1 MQCSR
6 LLDLIIVA
14 AMTSSMGKG
23 CAFSAI
29 PIFLLEGGVT
39 LLSTLIAKTEFGLL
53 LNAFQQVFQLNWS
66 TAVILRCD
74 IACSQMTGTIC
85 RPKDVRLCRGNACEG
100 SAGYDCGRSLE

>member
-1 MQCSR
+1 
-6 LLDLIIVA
+6 
-14 AMTSSMGKG
+14 MTTQGFDYSEDNHITRCFIERIQNVVWRYEHFPYWAGET
-23 CAFSAI
+23 FE
-29 PIFLLEGGVT
+29 LY
-39 LLSTLIAKTEFGLL
+39 AKTEFGLL

-66 TAVILRCD
+66 TTVILRCD